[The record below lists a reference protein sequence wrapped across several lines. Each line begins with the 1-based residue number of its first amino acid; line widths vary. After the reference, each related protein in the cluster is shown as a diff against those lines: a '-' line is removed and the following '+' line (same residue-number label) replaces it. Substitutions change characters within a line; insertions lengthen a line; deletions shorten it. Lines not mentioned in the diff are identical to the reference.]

1 MKVISPGITKKEIAN
16 LYGVS
21 IKTLNQWLVDG
32 GIIELTGK
40 KHKKLNPRQLYE
52 MVQHIY
58 LPVGVTLSI
67 VEPGFQVIEKTP

>member
-40 KHKKLNPRQLYE
+40 KHKKLNPRRL
-52 MVQHIY
+52 
-58 LPVGVTLSI
+58 
-67 VEPGFQVIEKTP
+67 